1 MSKTYLIT
9 NKSANIIFDK
19 LLDFINSYGMPKS
32 IGTDSV
38 KEFKNSL
45 MYHFCQENNIHL
57 VHGLLINHTLRVW

>member
-45 MYHFCQENNIHL
+45 MNHFCQ
-57 VHGLLINHTLRVW
+57 